1 MRLQL
6 IVNIQND
13 SIANK
18 IIDNLNVFKDDG
30 VEINQVVF
38 KENKT
43 KFSDEYIKKHW
54 KELGMNTHSANL
66 DDDERL
72 YDAAW
77 EFYSEKHSN

>member
-1 MRLQL
+1 MQL
-6 IVNIQND
+6 IVDIQND

-18 IIDNLNVFKDDG
+18 IIDILNVFKDDG

-38 KENKT
+38 KENET

-54 KELGMNTHSANL
+54 RELGMNTHSANL

>member
-1 MRLQL
+1 MQL

-13 SIANK
+13 SIADK
-18 IIDNLNVFKDDG
+18 IINILTAFKDDG
-30 VEINQVVF
+30 VKIVVSK

>member
-1 MRLQL
+1 MQL
-6 IVNIQND
+6 IVDIQND

-18 IIDNLNVFKDDG
+18 IIDILNVFKDDG

-38 KENKT
+38 KENET